1 MQLNKVDMLFRMLS
15 LNQAY
20 VTNSGKL
27 VGIITRSSL
36 RDCLGTIQRRPL
48 DRCRQLFQA
57 LQQLWVRGTKGKHG
71 YEELPSRSED
81 YDAIH

>member
-36 RDCLGTIQRRPL
+36 RDCLETFQRRPL

-57 LQQLWVRGTKGKHG
+57 LQHLFRGTKSKQG
-71 YEELPSRSED
+71 
-81 YDAIH
+81 